1 MSKAVVKDN
10 TYFSVQAWMV
20 TKLKLK
26 GVERDIYAI
35 IYGYSQDNE
44 SDFHGSLNYLSQL
57 TGYTKNGIC
66 KALKSLVD
74 KGLIS
79 KQDEIVNN
87 IKYCRYHTT
96 ELHTVQLSCT
106 ENEESVQLSCT
117 NNKQLISKDISNNKN
132 NIDNKEIEWF
142 LDNYHKTCVSL
153 PKVMKVTD
161 KRRKAILRILKV
173 YNKED
178 ILRVFE
184 LAEQSDFLKGN
195 NDRGWKA
202 DIDFIL
208 RNDKFVSILEGKYGG
223 RKKKGNTHDR
233 INESGALYVEH
244 SDKRREIEKF
254 GREKF

>member
-1 MSKAVVKDN
+1 MSKTVVKDN
-10 TYFSVQAWMV
+10 VYFSIQAWMV

-87 IKYCRYHTT
+87 IKYCRYRTT

-106 ENEESVQLSCT
+106 ENEESIQLSCT
-117 NNKQLISKDISNNKN
+117 NNKQLISKDISNIDNK
-132 NIDNKEIEWF
+132 IDNKEIEWF
-142 LDNYHKTCVSL
+142 LENYHNICVSL
-153 PKVMKVTD
+153 PKVMKLSD
-161 KRRKAILRILKV
+161 KRKKAVLKILNNFSKDNIL
-173 YNKED
+173 EC
-178 ILRVFE
+178 FE

-208 RNDKFVSILEGKYGG
+208 REDKFISILEGKYGG
-223 RKKKGNTHDR
+223 RKKRHNAMTDIEHLYEGLNDKADKKGGNNGTQ
-233 INESGALYVEH
+233 
-244 SDKRREIEKF
+244 F
-254 GREKF
+254 